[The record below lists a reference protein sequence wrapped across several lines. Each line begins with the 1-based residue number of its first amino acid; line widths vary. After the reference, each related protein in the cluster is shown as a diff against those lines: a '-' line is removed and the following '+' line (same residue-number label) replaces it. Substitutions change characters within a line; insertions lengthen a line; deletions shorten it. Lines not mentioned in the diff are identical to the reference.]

1 MSQTL
6 GSLAVGAKI
15 KDASTTFLGSPII
28 WLKADKDHADYPSNS
43 TTLITEKII
52 ALRAVDAKEPN
63 NSDSNR
69 VSYGNN
75 RYSLSNI
82 DQWLNSDAAT
92 GGWYSARHDA
102 DQAPTND
109 YVYSNYNEYDQDAGF
124 LNGFSD
130 FFKKSLLDT
139 TLKTV
144 LNTVTDGGSY
154 ESITRKIF
162 FASTTEVGLADEN
175 SIAEGSILSLF
186 SANTNDCRKAYP
198 TAECVA
204 DSEYT
209 NSSFNTSAAWRWWLR
224 TPNSSNSH
232 VVRFVNSNGSLN
244 FSRAYNG
251 YGGVRPLCNLS
262 SDILVSDTVDEDGC
276 YVIELPPE
284 APTKISIKTPIYC
297 NPDYNTGGIEGGKAE
312 ISWEQGARCN
322 KYKLER
328 SVNGGE
334 FNEVYVGD
342 NLSYTDSISNTI
354 NTVQYRVAGV
364 SGTATTD
371 YVSTD
376 VVVIEDNYPPF
387 ISGDNSTLGDTAV
400 RIKYDYTVYDGD
412 DVNLTVE
419 EYINET
425 LIRSY
430 TATGSTKNTL
440 EVDLETWN
448 GLAEGDNY
456 IKIVVTDDEESTV
469 TQTKHFNK
477 LGGVIELNYVPFGSE
492 LTVCPKVANV
502 KLDLKR
508 PLDSI
513 VSVLITN
520 NGNDTQPVWD
530 DITTAALSGHNHVFT
545 NTAKEQG
552 VDYYSVQIKVKINRN
567 GADGEIKL
575 YGISCQLDCVV
586 G

>member
-15 KDASTTFLGSPII
+15 KDTSTTFLGSPII

-63 NSDSNR
+63 NSDTNR
-69 VSYGNN
+69 QSYGNN

-82 DQWLNSDAAT
+82 DQWLNSDAAA

-162 FASTTEVGLADEN
+162 FASTTEVGLANEN

-209 NSSFNTSAAWRWWLR
+209 NSSFNTSAAWYWWLR
-224 TPNSSNSH
+224 TPRSSYSRY
-232 VVRFVNSNGSLN
+232 VRRVYSNGSLSDSN
-244 FSRAYNG
+244 AFNG
-251 YGGVRPLCNLS
+251 NGGVRPLCNLS

-297 NPDYNTGGIEGGKAE
+297 NPDYNTGGVEGGKAE
-312 ISWEQGARCN
+312 VTWEQGARCK

-328 SVNGGE
+328 SVNGGD

-364 SGTATTD
+364 SGTTTTD
-371 YVSTD
+371 YISTD
-376 VVVIEDNYPPF
+376 VVVVQDNYPPF

-412 DVNLTVE
+412 DVNLNVE

-430 TATGSTKNTL
+430 TATGSTENTL

-448 GLAEGDNY
+448 GLTEGDNY
-456 IKIVVTDDEESTV
+456 IKIVVTDDEGSTV

-508 PLDSI
+508 PLDST

>member
-15 KDASTTFLGSPII
+15 KDTSTTFLGSPII
-28 WLKADKDHADYPSNS
+28 WLKADKDHTDYPSNS

-69 VSYGNN
+69 QSYGNN

-82 DQWLNSDAAT
+82 DQWLNSDAAA

-162 FASTTEVGLADEN
+162 FASTTEVGLANEN

-209 NSSFNTSAAWRWWLR
+209 NSSFNTSAAWYWWLR
-224 TPNSSNSH
+224 TPYSSISHGVRGVYSSGTLDNSIACYG
-232 VVRFVNSNGSLN
+232 GS
-244 FSRAYNG
+244 
-251 YGGVRPLCNLS
+251 GVRPLCNLS

-276 YVIELPPE
+276 YIIELPPE

-297 NPDYNTGGIEGGKAE
+297 NPDYNTGGVEGGKAE
-312 ISWEQGARCN
+312 VTWEQGAHCK

-328 SVNGGE
+328 SVNGGD

-364 SGTATTD
+364 SGTTTTD
-371 YVSTD
+371 YISTD
-376 VVVIEDNYPPF
+376 VVVVQDNYPPF

-412 DVNLTVE
+412 DVNLNVE

-448 GLAEGDNY
+448 GLTEGDNY
-456 IKIVVTDDEESTV
+456 IKIVVTDDEGSTV

-508 PLDSI
+508 PLDST

>member
-15 KDASTTFLGSPII
+15 KDTSTTYLGTPII
-28 WLKADKDHADYPSNS
+28 WLKADKDHTDYPSNS
-43 TTLITEKII
+43 TTLITESILCKH
-52 ALRAVDAKEPN
+52 AFDAKEPN

-75 RYSLSNI
+75 KYSVSNI
-82 DQWLNSDAAT
+82 DQWLNSDAAA
-92 GGWYSARHDA
+92 GEWYSARHDA
-102 DQAPTND
+102 DQEPNSTT
-109 YVYSNYNEYDQDAGF
+109 YVSANPYSTEAGF
-124 LNGFSD
+124 LNGFSA

-154 ESITRKIF
+154 ESIVRKIF
-162 FASTTEVGLADEN
+162 LASRAETFGAAEN
-175 SIAEGSILSLF
+175 GIEEGSLLSIF
-186 SANTNDCRKAYP
+186 SENTNAVRIANYNGTAAY
-198 TAECVA
+198 
-204 DSEYT
+204 
-209 NSSFNTSAAWRWWLR
+209 WWLR
-224 TPNSSNSH
+224 TPNSSNSCD
-232 VVRFVNSNGSLN
+232 VRFVNSSGTLYLSSAYYGS
-244 FSRAYNG
+244 R
-251 YGGVRPLCNLS
+251 GVRPLCNLS

-276 YVIELPPE
+276 YVIEIPPE
-284 APTKISIKTPIYC
+284 APTELNIKTPVFC
-297 NPDYNTGGIEGGKAE
+297 DAEYNTGGIEGGVAE
-312 ISWEQGARCN
+312 VTWNEGYGDV
-322 KYKLER
+322 YKLER
-328 SVNGGE
+328 SINGGA
-334 FNEVYVGD
+334 FKEVYVGD
-342 NLSYTDSISNTI
+342 GLVFKDTISSNMNTI
-354 NTVQYRVAGV
+354 QYRVAAV
-364 SGTATTD
+364 LSGTSSEYTT
-371 YVSTD
+371 SE
-376 VVVIEDNYPPF
+376 VVVVQDNYPPF
-387 ISGDNSTLGDTAV
+387 ISGDNSALGDTAV
-400 RIKYDYTVYDGD
+400 RIKYNYTVYDGD
-412 DVNLTVE
+412 DVNLNVE

-430 TATGSTKNTL
+430 TATGSTENTL

-456 IKIVVTDDEESTV
+456 IKIVVTDDEGSTV

-508 PLDSI
+508 PLDST

>member
-15 KDASTTFLGSPII
+15 KDTSTTFLGSPII

-63 NSDSNR
+63 NSDTNR
-69 VSYGNN
+69 QSYGNN

-82 DQWLNSDAAT
+82 DQWLNSDAAA

-162 FASTTEVGLADEN
+162 FASTTEVGLANEN

-209 NSSFNTSAAWRWWLR
+209 NSSFNTSAAWYWWLR
-224 TPNSSNSH
+224 TPISSYSH
-232 VVRFVNSNGSLN
+232 GVHNVYSGGSLN
-244 FSRAYNG
+244 ISNACFGFS
-251 YGGVRPLCNLS
+251 GVRPLCNLS

-297 NPDYNTGGIEGGKAE
+297 NPDYNTGGVEGGKAE
-312 ISWEQGARCN
+312 VTWEQGARCK

-328 SVNGGE
+328 SVNGGD

-364 SGTATTD
+364 SGTTTTD
-371 YVSTD
+371 YISTD
-376 VVVIEDNYPPF
+376 VVVVQDNYPPF

-412 DVNLTVE
+412 DVNLNVE

-430 TATGSTKNTL
+430 TATGSTENTL

-448 GLAEGDNY
+448 GLTEGDNY
-456 IKIVVTDDEESTV
+456 IKIVVTDDEGSTV

-508 PLDSI
+508 PLDST

>member
-43 TTLITEKII
+43 TTLIAEKIL
-52 ALRAVDAKEPN
+52 ALRAFDAIEPN
-63 NSDSNR
+63 NTDSNR
-69 VSYGNN
+69 AKYGNN
-75 RYSLSNI
+75 KYSVSNI
-82 DQWLNSDAAT
+82 DQWLNSDAAA

-102 DQAPTND
+102 DQAPTELTTHVSANT
-109 YVYSNYNEYDQDAGF
+109 YTEDAGF
-124 LNGFSD
+124 LNGFSA
-130 FFKKSLLDT
+130 FFKKNLLDT

-162 FASTTEVGLADEN
+162 LASTTEVGLANEN

-186 SANTNDCRKAYP
+186 SANTNADRIAYV
-198 TAECVA
+198 TQECVD
-204 DSEYT
+204 DSDY
-209 NSSFNTSAAWRWWLR
+209 SSDPAAGAAWYWWLR
-224 TPNSSNSH
+224 TPSSSYSRN
-232 VVRFVNSNGSLN
+232 VRYVLSNGPLDSN
-244 FSRAYNG
+244 IARSGFR
-251 YGGVRPLCNLS
+251 GVRPLCNLS
-262 SDILVSDTVDEDGC
+262 SDILVSDEVDEDGC
-276 YVIELPPE
+276 YVIEIPPE
-284 APTKISIKTPIYC
+284 APTELNIKTPVFC
-297 NPDYNTGGIEGGKAE
+297 DAEYNTGGIEGGVAE
-312 ISWEQGARCN
+312 VTWNEGYGDV
-322 KYKLER
+322 YKLER
-328 SVNGGE
+328 SINGGA
-334 FNEVYVGD
+334 FKEVYVGD
-342 NLSYTDSISNTI
+342 GLAFKDTISSNMNTI
-354 NTVQYRVAGV
+354 QYRVAAV
-364 SGTATTD
+364 LSGTSSEYTT
-371 YVSTD
+371 SE
-376 VVVIEDNYPPF
+376 VVVVQDNYPPF
-387 ISGDNSTLGDTAV
+387 ISGDNSALGDTAV

-430 TATGSTKNTL
+430 TATGSTENTL

-456 IKIVVTDDEESTV
+456 IKIVVADDEGSTV

>member
-6 GSLAVGAKI
+6 GSLPIGAKV
-15 KDASTTFLGSPII
+15 KDANTKFLGEPIV
-28 WLKADKDHADYPSNS
+28 WLKADKDHTDYPTNS

-52 ALRAVDAKEPN
+52 ALRAFDAKEPN
-63 NSDSNR
+63 NTDSDR
-69 VSYGNN
+69 QSYGNN
-75 RYSLSNI
+75 KYSVSNI
-82 DQWLNSDAAT
+82 DQWLNSDAAA
-92 GGWYSARHDA
+92 GQWYTAKHEA
-102 DQAPTND
+102 DQAPTTISTHVSANT
-109 YVYSNYNEYDQDAGF
+109 YTEDAGF
-124 LNGFSD
+124 LNGFSNEL
-130 FFKKSLLDT
+130 KSKLLDT
-139 TLKTV
+139 TLKV
-144 LNTVTDGGSY
+144 ALNTVTDGGSY

-162 FASTTEVGLADEN
+162 LASKAETFGSAEN
-175 SIAEGSILSLF
+175 SIMEGSLLALF
-186 SANTNDCRKAYP
+186 AGNTNADRIAYV
-198 TAECVA
+198 TQECVD
-204 DSEYT
+204 DSDY
-209 NSSFNTSAAWRWWLR
+209 SSDPAAGAAWYWWLR
-224 TPNSSNSH
+224 TPFSSYSCSVRYVSSNGTLN
-232 VVRFVNSNGSLN
+232 RSNA
-244 FSRAYNG
+244 RNG
-251 YGGVRPLCNLS
+251 NYGVRPLCNLS

-276 YVIELPPE
+276 YTIDFNPQAPENITIE
-284 APTKISIKTPIYC
+284 TPVYC
-297 NPDYNTGGIEGGKAE
+297 NPDYNTGGVEGGKAK
-312 ISWEQGARCN
+312 ISWSSAGNC
-322 KYKLER
+322 KIYKLER
-328 SVNGGE
+328 SINGGE
-334 FNEVYVGD
+334 FYEIYIGD
-342 NLSYTDSISNTI
+342 NLAYEDVITDNINTI
-354 NTVQYRVAGV
+354 QYRVAGI
-364 SGTATTD
+364 SGTTSSD
-371 YVSTD
+371 YTISSI
-376 VVVIEDNYPPF
+376 VVVQDNYPPF
-387 ISGDNSTLGDTAV
+387 ISGDNTAFGDTAV

-412 DVNLTVE
+412 DVNLNVE

-430 TATGSTKNTL
+430 TATGSTENTL

-456 IKIVVTDDEESTV
+456 IKIVVTDDEGSTV

-477 LGGVIELNYVPFGSE
+477 LGGVIELNYTPFGNQ

-513 VSVLITN
+513 VNVLITN

>member
-28 WLKADKDHADYPSNS
+28 WLKADKDHTDYPSNS

-52 ALRAVDAKEPN
+52 ALRAFDAIETAS
-63 NSDSNR
+63 SDSNR
-69 VSYGNN
+69 AKYGNN
-75 RYSLSNI
+75 KYSVSNI
-82 DQWLNSDAAT
+82 DQWLNSDAAA
-92 GGWYSARHDA
+92 GQWYSARHDT
-102 DQAPTND
+102 DQAPTTLTTHVSANT
-109 YVYSNYNEYDQDAGF
+109 YTEDAGF

-130 FFKKSLLDT
+130 FFKEHLLDT

-162 FASTTEVGLADEN
+162 LASKAEVFGTAEN
-175 SIAEGSILSLF
+175 SIMDGSLLALF
-186 SANTNDCRKAYP
+186 AGNTNADRIAYV
-198 TAECVA
+198 TQECVD
-204 DSEYT
+204 DSDY
-209 NSSFNTSAAWRWWLR
+209 SSDPAAGAAWYWWLR
-224 TPNSSNSH
+224 TPYSSHSYSVRRVNSGGTLGSNSA
-232 VVRFVNSNGSLN
+232 RLGN
-244 FSRAYNG
+244 F
-251 YGGVRPLCNLS
+251 GVRPLCNLS

-276 YVIELPPE
+276 YVLLTPPS
-284 APTKISIKTPIYC
+284 APTINIKTPVFC
-297 NPDYNTGGIEGGKAE
+297 DADYNTGGIEGGKAK
-312 ISWEQGARCN
+312 IAWSAVN
-322 KYKLER
+322 AATYKLER
-328 SVNGGE
+328 SVNGGDYLQ
-334 FNEVYVGD
+334 VYEGD
-342 NLSYTDSISNTI
+342 SEAFEDTISNNM
-354 NTVQYRVAGV
+354 NTVQYRVM
-364 SGTATTD
+364 ATNSLGSSD
-371 YVSTD
+371 YAETE
-376 VVVIEDNYPPF
+376 VVVIQDNYPPF
-387 ISGDNSTLGDTAV
+387 ISGDNSALGDTAV

-412 DVNLTVE
+412 DVNLSVE

-430 TATGSTKNTL
+430 TATGSTENTL

-448 GLAEGDNY
+448 GLTEGDNY
-456 IKIVVTDDEESTV
+456 IKIVVTDDEGSTV

>member
-43 TTLITEKII
+43 TTLIAEKIL
-52 ALRAVDAKEPN
+52 ALRAFDAIEPN
-63 NSDSNR
+63 NTDSNR
-69 VSYGNN
+69 AKYGNN
-75 RYSLSNI
+75 KYSVSNI
-82 DQWLNSDAAT
+82 DQWLNSDAAA

-102 DQAPTND
+102 DQAPTELTTHVSANT
-109 YVYSNYNEYDQDAGF
+109 YTEDAGF
-124 LNGFSD
+124 LNGFSA
-130 FFKKSLLDT
+130 FFKKNLLDT

-162 FASTTEVGLADEN
+162 LASTTEVGLANEN

-186 SANTNDCRKAYP
+186 SANTNADRIAYV
-198 TAECVA
+198 TQECVD
-204 DSEYT
+204 DSDY
-209 NSSFNTSAAWRWWLR
+209 SSDPAAGAAWYWWLR
-224 TPNSSNSH
+224 TPNSSYSLF
-232 VVRFVNSNGSLN
+232 VRYVNSSGSLN
-244 FSRAYNG
+244 HNIARGGNY
-251 YGGVRPLCNLS
+251 GVRPLCNLS
-262 SDILVSDTVDEDGC
+262 SDILVSDEVDEDGC
-276 YVIELPPE
+276 YVIEIPPE
-284 APTKISIKTPIYC
+284 APTELNIKTPVFC
-297 NPDYNTGGIEGGKAE
+297 DAEYNTGGIEGGVAE
-312 ISWEQGARCN
+312 VTWNEGYGDV
-322 KYKLER
+322 YKLER
-328 SVNGGE
+328 SINGGA
-334 FNEVYVGD
+334 FKEVYVGD
-342 NLSYTDSISNTI
+342 GLAFKDTISSNMNTI
-354 NTVQYRVAGV
+354 QYRVAAV
-364 SGTATTD
+364 LSGTSSEYTT
-371 YVSTD
+371 SE
-376 VVVIEDNYPPF
+376 VVVVQDNYPPF
-387 ISGDNSTLGDTAV
+387 ISGDNSALGDTAV

-430 TATGSTKNTL
+430 TATGSTENTL

-456 IKIVVTDDEESTV
+456 IKIVVADDEGSTV

>member
-15 KDASTTFLGSPII
+15 KDTSTTYLGTPII
-28 WLKADKDHADYPSNS
+28 WLKADKDHTDYPSNS
-43 TTLITEKII
+43 TTLITESILCKH
-52 ALRAVDAKEPN
+52 AFDAKEPN

-75 RYSLSNI
+75 KYSVSNI
-82 DQWLNSDAAT
+82 DQWLNSDAAA
-92 GGWYSARHDA
+92 GEWYSARHDA
-102 DQAPTND
+102 DQEPNSTT
-109 YVYSNYNEYDQDAGF
+109 YVSANPYSTEAGF
-124 LNGFSD
+124 LNGFSA

-154 ESITRKIF
+154 ESIVRKIF
-162 FASTTEVGLADEN
+162 LASRAETFGAAEN
-175 SIAEGSILSLF
+175 GIEEGSLLSIF
-186 SANTNDCRKAYP
+186 SENTNAVRIANYNGTAAY
-198 TAECVA
+198 
-204 DSEYT
+204 
-209 NSSFNTSAAWRWWLR
+209 WWLR
-224 TPNSSNSH
+224 TPNSSSSCD
-232 VVRFVNSNGSLN
+232 VRYVRSSGSLYGN
-244 FSRAYNG
+244 IAWNG
-251 YGGVRPLCNLS
+251 NGGVRPLCNLS

-276 YVIELPPE
+276 YVIEIPPE
-284 APTKISIKTPIYC
+284 APTELNIKTPVFC
-297 NPDYNTGGIEGGKAE
+297 DAEYNTGGIEGGVAE
-312 ISWEQGARCN
+312 VTWNEGYGDV
-322 KYKLER
+322 YKLER
-328 SVNGGE
+328 SINGGA
-334 FNEVYVGD
+334 FKEVYVGD
-342 NLSYTDSISNTI
+342 GLVFKDTISSNMNTI
-354 NTVQYRVAGV
+354 QYRVAAV
-364 SGTATTD
+364 LSGTSSEYTT
-371 YVSTD
+371 SE
-376 VVVIEDNYPPF
+376 VVVVQDNYPPF
-387 ISGDNSTLGDTAV
+387 ISGDNSALGDTAV
-400 RIKYDYTVYDGD
+400 RIKYNYTVYDGD
-412 DVNLTVE
+412 DVNLNVE

-430 TATGSTKNTL
+430 TATGSTENTL

-456 IKIVVTDDEESTV
+456 IKIVVTDDEGSTV

-508 PLDSI
+508 PLDST

>member
-28 WLKADKDHADYPSNS
+28 WLKADKDHTDYPSNS
-43 TTLITEKII
+43 TTLIAEKIL
-52 ALRAVDAKEPN
+52 AFRAFDAIEPN
-63 NSDSNR
+63 NTDSNR
-69 VSYGNN
+69 AKYGNN
-75 RYSLSNI
+75 KYSVSNI
-82 DQWLNSDAAT
+82 DQWLNSDAAA
-92 GGWYSARHDA
+92 GQWYSARHDA
-102 DQAPTND
+102 DQAPTELTTHVSANT
-109 YVYSNYNEYDQDAGF
+109 YTEDAGF
-124 LNGFSD
+124 LNGFSV
-130 FFKKSLLDT
+130 FFKKNLLDT

-162 FASTTEVGLADEN
+162 LASTTEVGLANEN

-186 SANTNDCRKAYP
+186 SANTNADRIAYV
-198 TAECVA
+198 TQECVD
-204 DSEYT
+204 DSDY
-209 NSSFNTSAAWRWWLR
+209 SSDPAAGAAWYWWLR
-224 TPNSSNSH
+224 TPNSSNSRYVR
-232 VVRFVNSNGSLN
+232 VVISSGTLSSGNARGGN
-244 FSRAYNG
+244 Y
-251 YGGVRPLCNLS
+251 GVRPLCNLS

-276 YVIELPPE
+276 YVIEIPPE
-284 APTKISIKTPIYC
+284 APTELKIKTPVFC
-297 NPDYNTGGIEGGKAE
+297 DAEYNTGGIEGGVAE
-312 ISWEQGARCN
+312 VTWNEGYGDV
-322 KYKLER
+322 YKLER
-328 SVNGGE
+328 SINGGV
-334 FNEVYVGD
+334 FKEVYVGD
-342 NLSYTDSISNTI
+342 GLAFKDTISSNMNTI
-354 NTVQYRVAGV
+354 QYRVAAV
-364 SGTATTD
+364 LSGTSSEYTT
-371 YVSTD
+371 SE
-376 VVVIEDNYPPF
+376 VVVVQDNYPPF
-387 ISGDNSTLGDTAV
+387 ISGDNSALGDTAV

-412 DVNLTVE
+412 DVNLNVE

-430 TATGSTKNTL
+430 TATGSTENTL

-456 IKIVVTDDEESTV
+456 IKIVVTDDEGSTV

-508 PLDSI
+508 PLDST

>member
-43 TTLITEKII
+43 TTLISEKIL
-52 ALRAVDAKEPN
+52 ALRAFDAKEPN

-75 RYSLSNI
+75 KYSVSNI
-82 DQWLNSDAAT
+82 DQWLNSDAAA
-92 GGWYSARHDA
+92 GEWYSARHDA
-102 DQAPTND
+102 DQAPTTASTHVSANT
-109 YVYSNYNEYDQDAGF
+109 YTEDAGF

-162 FASTTEVGLADEN
+162 FASTTEVGLANEN
-175 SIAEGSILSLF
+175 SIAEGSCLALF
-186 SANTNDCRKAYP
+186 SDNASRIAYV
-198 TAECVA
+198 TQECID
-204 DSEYT
+204 DSNY
-209 NSSFNTSAAWRWWLR
+209 SSDPAAGAAWYWWLR
-224 TPNSSNSH
+224 TPGSSRSH
-232 VVRFVNSNGSLN
+232 GVRYVVSNGALSL
-244 FSRAYNG
+244 
-251 YGGVRPLCNLS
+251 YGAGSGGNGVRPLCNLS

-312 ISWEQGARCN
+312 ISWEQGARCK

>member
-15 KDASTTFLGSPII
+15 KDTSTTFLGSPII

-63 NSDSNR
+63 NSDTNR
-69 VSYGNN
+69 QSYGNN

-82 DQWLNSDAAT
+82 DQWLNSDAAA

-162 FASTTEVGLADEN
+162 FASTTEVGLANEN

-209 NSSFNTSAAWRWWLR
+209 NSSFNTSAAWYWWLR
-224 TPNSSNSH
+224 TPNSSNSRS
-232 VVRFVNSNGSLN
+232 VRFVYSSGTLN
-244 FSRAYNG
+244 NNYAC
-251 YGGVRPLCNLS
+251 YGDYGVRPLCNLS

-297 NPDYNTGGIEGGKAE
+297 NPDYNTGGVEGGKAE
-312 ISWEQGARCN
+312 VTWEQGARCK

-328 SVNGGE
+328 SVNGGD

-364 SGTATTD
+364 SGTTTTD
-371 YVSTD
+371 YISTD
-376 VVVIEDNYPPF
+376 VVVVQDNYPPF

-412 DVNLTVE
+412 DVNLNVE

-430 TATGSTKNTL
+430 TATGSTENTL

-448 GLAEGDNY
+448 GLTEGDNY
-456 IKIVVTDDEESTV
+456 IKIVVTDDEGSTV

-508 PLDSI
+508 PLDST

>member
-15 KDASTTFLGSPII
+15 KDTSTTYLGTPII
-28 WLKADKDHADYPSNS
+28 WLKADKDHTDYPSNS
-43 TTLITEKII
+43 TTLITESILCKH
-52 ALRAVDAKEPN
+52 AFDAKEPN

-75 RYSLSNI
+75 KYSVSNI
-82 DQWLNSDAAT
+82 DQWLNSDAAA
-92 GGWYSARHDA
+92 GEWYSARHDA
-102 DQAPTND
+102 DQEPNSTT
-109 YVYSNYNEYDQDAGF
+109 YVSANPYSTEAGF
-124 LNGFSD
+124 LNGFSA

-154 ESITRKIF
+154 ESIVRKIF
-162 FASTTEVGLADEN
+162 LASRAETFGAAEN
-175 SIAEGSILSLF
+175 GIEEGSLLSIF
-186 SANTNDCRKAYP
+186 SENTNAVRIANYNGTAAY
-198 TAECVA
+198 
-204 DSEYT
+204 
-209 NSSFNTSAAWRWWLR
+209 WWLR
-224 TPNSSNSH
+224 TPCSSGSYG
-232 VVRFVNSNGSLN
+232 VRYVFSGGTLYSYFAYGGGS
-244 FSRAYNG
+244 
-251 YGGVRPLCNLS
+251 GVRPLCNLS

-276 YVIELPPE
+276 YVIEIPPE
-284 APTKISIKTPIYC
+284 APTELNIKTPVFC
-297 NPDYNTGGIEGGKAE
+297 DAEYNTGGIEGGVAE
-312 ISWEQGARCN
+312 VTWNEGYGDV
-322 KYKLER
+322 YKLER
-328 SVNGGE
+328 SINGGA
-334 FNEVYVGD
+334 FKEVYVGD
-342 NLSYTDSISNTI
+342 GLVFKDTISSNMNTI
-354 NTVQYRVAGV
+354 QYRVAAV
-364 SGTATTD
+364 LSGTSSEYTT
-371 YVSTD
+371 SE
-376 VVVIEDNYPPF
+376 VVVVQDNYPPF
-387 ISGDNSTLGDTAV
+387 ISGDNSALGDTAV
-400 RIKYDYTVYDGD
+400 RIKYNYTVYDGD
-412 DVNLTVE
+412 DVNLNVE

-430 TATGSTKNTL
+430 TATGSTENTL

-456 IKIVVTDDEESTV
+456 IKIVVTDDEGSTV

-508 PLDSI
+508 PLDST

>member
-15 KDASTTFLGSPII
+15 KDTSTTFLGSPII

-52 ALRAVDAKEPN
+52 ALRAFDAKEPN

-69 VSYGNN
+69 QSNGNN
-75 RYSLSNI
+75 KYSVSNL
-82 DQWLNSDAAT
+82 DQWLNSDAAA
-92 GGWYSARHDA
+92 GQWYSARHDA
-102 DQAPTND
+102 DQAPTELTTHVSANT
-109 YVYSNYNEYDQDAGF
+109 YTEDAGF
-124 LNGFSD
+124 LNGFSP
-130 FFKKSLLDT
+130 FFKKKLLDT

-154 ESITRKIF
+154 ESVTRKIF
-162 FASTTEVGLADEN
+162 LASTTEVGLANEN

-186 SANTNDCRKAYP
+186 SANTNDCRIAYV
-198 TAECVA
+198 TQECVD
-204 DSEYT
+204 DSDY
-209 NSSFNTSAAWRWWLR
+209 SSDPAAGAAWYWWLR
-224 TPNSSNSH
+224 TPDSSYSRD
-232 VVRFVNSNGSLN
+232 VRRVSSGGTLNYGVARYGS
-244 FSRAYNG
+244 Y
-251 YGGVRPLCNLS
+251 GVRPLCNLS
-262 SDILVSDTVDEDGC
+262 SDILVSDEVDEDGC
-276 YVIELPPE
+276 YVIEIPPE
-284 APTKISIKTPIYC
+284 APTELNIKTPVFC
-297 NPDYNTGGIEGGKAE
+297 DAEYNTGGIEGGVAE
-312 ISWEQGARCN
+312 VTWNEGYGDV
-322 KYKLER
+322 YKLER
-328 SVNGGE
+328 SINGGA
-334 FNEVYVGD
+334 FKEVYVGD
-342 NLSYTDSISNTI
+342 GLAFKDTISSNMNTI
-354 NTVQYRVAGV
+354 QYRVAAV
-364 SGTATTD
+364 LSGTSSEYTT
-371 YVSTD
+371 SE
-376 VVVIEDNYPPF
+376 VVVVQDNYPPF

-412 DVNLTVE
+412 DVNLNVE

-448 GLAEGDNY
+448 SLTEGDNY
-456 IKIVVTDDEESTV
+456 IKIVVTDDEGSTV

-508 PLDSI
+508 PLDST

>member
-15 KDASTTFLGSPII
+15 KDTSTTYLGTPII
-28 WLKADKDHADYPSNS
+28 WLKADKDHTDYPSNS
-43 TTLITEKII
+43 TTLITESILCKH
-52 ALRAVDAKEPN
+52 AFDAKEPN

-75 RYSLSNI
+75 KYSVSNI
-82 DQWLNSDAAT
+82 DQWLNSDAAA
-92 GGWYSARHDA
+92 GEWYSARHDA
-102 DQAPTND
+102 DQEPNSTT
-109 YVYSNYNEYDQDAGF
+109 YVSANPYSTEAGF
-124 LNGFSD
+124 LNGFSA

-154 ESITRKIF
+154 ESIVRKIF
-162 FASTTEVGLADEN
+162 LASRAETFGAAEN
-175 SIAEGSILSLF
+175 GIEEGSLLSIF
-186 SANTNDCRKAYP
+186 SENTNAVRIANYNGTAAY
-198 TAECVA
+198 
-204 DSEYT
+204 
-209 NSSFNTSAAWRWWLR
+209 WWLR
-224 TPNSSNSH
+224 TPSSSSSCG
-232 VVRFVNSNGSLN
+232 VRLVSSNGSLYSSYA
-244 FSRAYNG
+244 FNG
-251 YGGVRPLCNLS
+251 GYGVRPLCNLS

-276 YVIELPPE
+276 YVIEIPPE
-284 APTKISIKTPIYC
+284 APTELNIKTPVFC
-297 NPDYNTGGIEGGKAE
+297 DAEYNTGGIEGGVAE
-312 ISWEQGARCN
+312 VTWNEGYGDV
-322 KYKLER
+322 YKLER
-328 SVNGGE
+328 SINGGA
-334 FNEVYVGD
+334 FKEVYVGD
-342 NLSYTDSISNTI
+342 GLVFKDTISSNMNTI
-354 NTVQYRVAGV
+354 QYRVAAV
-364 SGTATTD
+364 LSGTSSEYTT
-371 YVSTD
+371 SE
-376 VVVIEDNYPPF
+376 VVVVQDNYPPF
-387 ISGDNSTLGDTAV
+387 ISGDNSALGDTAV
-400 RIKYDYTVYDGD
+400 RIKYNYTVYDGD
-412 DVNLTVE
+412 DVNLNVE

-430 TATGSTKNTL
+430 TATGSTENTL

-456 IKIVVTDDEESTV
+456 IKIVVTDDEGSTV

-508 PLDSI
+508 PLDST

>member
-43 TTLITEKII
+43 TTLIAEKIL
-52 ALRAVDAKEPN
+52 ALRAFDAIEPN
-63 NSDSNR
+63 NTDSNR
-69 VSYGNN
+69 AKYGNN
-75 RYSLSNI
+75 KYSVSNI
-82 DQWLNSDAAT
+82 DQWLNSDAAA

-102 DQAPTND
+102 DQAPTELTTHVSANT
-109 YVYSNYNEYDQDAGF
+109 YTEDAGF
-124 LNGFSD
+124 LNGFSA
-130 FFKKSLLDT
+130 FFKKNLLDT

-162 FASTTEVGLADEN
+162 LASTTEVGLANEN
-175 SIAEGSILSLF
+175 SLAEGSILSLF
-186 SANTNDCRKAYP
+186 SANTNADRIAYV
-198 TAECVA
+198 TQECVD
-204 DSEYT
+204 DSDY
-209 NSSFNTSAAWRWWLR
+209 SSDPAAGAAWYWWLR
-224 TPNSSNSH
+224 TPYSSDSH
-232 VVRFVNSNGSLN
+232 FVRFVFSYGSLN
-244 FSRAYNG
+244 NG
-251 YGGVRPLCNLS
+251 YARSGYYGVRPLCNLS

-297 NPDYNTGGIEGGKAE
+297 NPDYNTGGVEGGKAE
-312 ISWEQGARCN
+312 VTWEQGARCK

-328 SVNGGE
+328 SVNGGD

-364 SGTATTD
+364 SGTTTTD
-371 YVSTD
+371 YISTD
-376 VVVIEDNYPPF
+376 VVVVQDNYPPF

-412 DVNLTVE
+412 DVNLNVE

-430 TATGSTKNTL
+430 TATGSTENTL

-448 GLAEGDNY
+448 GLTEGDNY
-456 IKIVVTDDEESTV
+456 IKIVVTDDEGSTV

-508 PLDSI
+508 PLDST

-530 DITTAALSGHNHVFT
+530 DITTAALSGHNHVFILQRAQRDFSQRFVPMMQHT
-545 NTAKEQG
+545 RKP
-552 VDYYSVQIKVKINRN
+552 SRF
-567 GADGEIKL
+567 L
-575 YGISCQLDCVV
+575 S
-586 G
+586 

>member
-15 KDASTTFLGSPII
+15 KDTSTTFLGSPII

-63 NSDSNR
+63 NSDTNR
-69 VSYGNN
+69 QSYGNN

-82 DQWLNSDAAT
+82 DQWLNSDAAA

-162 FASTTEVGLADEN
+162 FASTTEVGLANEN

-209 NSSFNTSAAWRWWLR
+209 NSSFNTSAAWYWWLR
-224 TPNSSNSH
+224 TPYSSSSRSVRNVNSGGTLSNSYAC
-232 VVRFVNSNGSLN
+232 RGN
-244 FSRAYNG
+244 Y
-251 YGGVRPLCNLS
+251 GVRPLCNLS

-276 YVIELPPE
+276 YVIEIPPE
-284 APTKISIKTPIYC
+284 APTELNIKTPVFC
-297 NPDYNTGGIEGGKAE
+297 DAEYNTGGIEGGVAE
-312 ISWEQGARCN
+312 VTWNEGYGDV
-322 KYKLER
+322 YKLER
-328 SVNGGE
+328 SINGGA
-334 FNEVYVGD
+334 FKEVYVGD
-342 NLSYTDSISNTI
+342 GLAFKDTISNNMNTI
-354 NTVQYRVAGV
+354 QYRVAAV
-364 SGTATTD
+364 LSGTSSEYTT
-371 YVSTD
+371 SE
-376 VVVIEDNYPPF
+376 VVVVQDNYPPF
-387 ISGDNSTLGDTAV
+387 ISGDNSALGDTAV

-412 DVNLTVE
+412 DVNLNVE

-430 TATGSTKNTL
+430 TATGSTENTL

-448 GLAEGDNY
+448 SLAEGDNY
-456 IKIVVTDDEESTV
+456 IKIVVTDDEGSTV

-477 LGGVIELNYVPFGSE
+477 LGGVIELNYTPFGNQ

-513 VSVLITN
+513 VNVLITN

>member
-15 KDASTTFLGSPII
+15 KDTSTTFLGSPII

-63 NSDSNR
+63 NSDTNR
-69 VSYGNN
+69 QSYGNN

-82 DQWLNSDAAT
+82 DQWLNSDAAA

-162 FASTTEVGLADEN
+162 FASTTEVGLANEN

-209 NSSFNTSAAWRWWLR
+209 NSSFNTSAAWYWWLR
-224 TPNSSNSH
+224 TPSSSSSLSVRDVLSH
-232 VVRFVNSNGSLN
+232 GALSNGL
-244 FSRAYNG
+244 AYSG
-251 YGGVRPLCNLS
+251 RYGVRPLCNLS

-297 NPDYNTGGIEGGKAE
+297 NPDYNTGGVEGGKAE
-312 ISWEQGARCN
+312 VTWEQGARCK

-328 SVNGGE
+328 SVNGGD

-364 SGTATTD
+364 SGTTTTD
-371 YVSTD
+371 YISTD
-376 VVVIEDNYPPF
+376 VVVVQDNYPPF

-412 DVNLTVE
+412 DVNLNVE

-430 TATGSTKNTL
+430 TATGSTENTL

-448 GLAEGDNY
+448 GLTEGDNY
-456 IKIVVTDDEESTV
+456 IKIVVTDDEGSTV

-508 PLDSI
+508 PLDST

>member
-15 KDASTTFLGSPII
+15 KDTSTTFLGSPII
-28 WLKADKDHADYPSNS
+28 WLKADKDHTDYPSNS

-69 VSYGNN
+69 QSYGNN

-82 DQWLNSDAAT
+82 DQWLNSDAAA

-162 FASTTEVGLADEN
+162 FASTTEVGLANEN

-209 NSSFNTSAAWRWWLR
+209 NSSFNTSAAWYWWLR
-224 TPNSSNSH
+224 TPFSSSSH
-232 VVRFVNSNGSLN
+232 IVRNVYSNGTLN
-244 FSRAYNG
+244 YYIAYNG
-251 YGGVRPLCNLS
+251 NFGVRPLCNLS

-276 YVIELPPE
+276 YIIELPPE

-297 NPDYNTGGIEGGKAE
+297 NPDYNTGGVEGGKAE
-312 ISWEQGARCN
+312 VTWEQGAHCK

-328 SVNGGE
+328 SVNGGD

-364 SGTATTD
+364 SGTTTTD
-371 YVSTD
+371 YISTD
-376 VVVIEDNYPPF
+376 VVVVQDNYPPF

-412 DVNLTVE
+412 DVNLNVE

-448 GLAEGDNY
+448 GLTEGDNY
-456 IKIVVTDDEESTV
+456 IKIVVTDDEGSTV

-508 PLDSI
+508 PLDST

-545 NTAKEQG
+545 NTAKEQC

>member
-28 WLKADKDHADYPSNS
+28 WLKADKDHTDYPSNS
-43 TTLITEKII
+43 TTLIAEKIL
-52 ALRAVDAKEPN
+52 AFRAFDAIEPN
-63 NSDSNR
+63 NTDSNR
-69 VSYGNN
+69 AKYGNN
-75 RYSLSNI
+75 KYSVSNI
-82 DQWLNSDAAT
+82 DQWLNSDAAA
-92 GGWYSARHDA
+92 GQWYSARHDA
-102 DQAPTND
+102 DQAPTELTTHVSANT
-109 YVYSNYNEYDQDAGF
+109 YTEDAGF
-124 LNGFSD
+124 LNGFSV
-130 FFKKSLLDT
+130 FFKKNLLDT

-162 FASTTEVGLADEN
+162 LASTTEVGLANEN

-186 SANTNDCRKAYP
+186 SANTNADRIAYV
-198 TAECVA
+198 TQECVD
-204 DSEYT
+204 DSDY
-209 NSSFNTSAAWRWWLR
+209 SSDPAAGAAWYWWLR
-224 TPNSSNSH
+224 TPLSSHSH
-232 VVRFVNSNGSLN
+232 YVRYAYSDGSL
-244 FSRAYNG
+244 SYLRARLGNY
-251 YGGVRPLCNLS
+251 GVRPLCNLS

-276 YVIELPPE
+276 YVIEIPPE
-284 APTKISIKTPIYC
+284 APTELKIKTPVFC
-297 NPDYNTGGIEGGKAE
+297 DAEYNTGGIEGGVAE
-312 ISWEQGARCN
+312 VTWNEGYGDV
-322 KYKLER
+322 YKLER
-328 SVNGGE
+328 SINGGV
-334 FNEVYVGD
+334 FKEVYVGD
-342 NLSYTDSISNTI
+342 GLAFKDTISSNMNTI
-354 NTVQYRVAGV
+354 QYRVAAV
-364 SGTATTD
+364 LSGTSSEYTT
-371 YVSTD
+371 SE
-376 VVVIEDNYPPF
+376 VVVVQDNYPPF
-387 ISGDNSTLGDTAV
+387 ISGDNSALGDTAV

-412 DVNLTVE
+412 DVNLNVE

-430 TATGSTKNTL
+430 TATGSTENTL

-456 IKIVVTDDEESTV
+456 IKIVVTDDEGSTV

-508 PLDSI
+508 PLDST

>member
-15 KDASTTFLGSPII
+15 KDTSTTFLGSPII

-63 NSDSNR
+63 NSDTNR
-69 VSYGNN
+69 QSYGNN

-82 DQWLNSDAAT
+82 DQWLNSDAAA

-162 FASTTEVGLADEN
+162 FASTTEVGLANEN

-209 NSSFNTSAAWRWWLR
+209 NSSFNTSAAWYWWLR
-224 TPNSSNSH
+224 TPSSSYSRY
-232 VVRFVNSNGSLN
+232 VRFVNSSGSLG
-244 FSRAYNG
+244 SYGAY
-251 YGGVRPLCNLS
+251 YGLYGVRPLCNLS

-297 NPDYNTGGIEGGKAE
+297 NPDYNTGGVEGGKAE
-312 ISWEQGARCN
+312 VTWEQGARCK

-328 SVNGGE
+328 SVNGGD

-364 SGTATTD
+364 SGTTTTD
-371 YVSTD
+371 YISTD
-376 VVVIEDNYPPF
+376 VVVVQDNYPPF

-412 DVNLTVE
+412 DVNLNVE

-430 TATGSTKNTL
+430 TATGSTENTL

-448 GLAEGDNY
+448 GLTEGDNY
-456 IKIVVTDDEESTV
+456 IKIVVTDDEGSTV

-508 PLDSI
+508 PLDST

>member
-15 KDASTTFLGSPII
+15 KDTSTTFLGSPII

-63 NSDSNR
+63 NADTNR
-69 VSYGNN
+69 QSYGNN

-82 DQWLNSDAAT
+82 DQWLNSDAAA

-144 LNTVTDGGSY
+144 LNTVTDGGNY

-162 FASTTEVGLADEN
+162 FASTTEVGLANEN

-209 NSSFNTSAAWRWWLR
+209 NSSFNTSAAWYWWLR
-224 TPNSSNSH
+224 TSNSSNSRN
-232 VVRFVNSNGSLN
+232 VRIVHSSGSLN
-244 FSRAYNG
+244 YYNAYSG
-251 YGGVRPLCNLS
+251 HYGVRPLCNLS

-297 NPDYNTGGIEGGKAE
+297 NPDYNTGGVEGGKAE
-312 ISWEQGARCN
+312 ITWEQGARCK

-328 SVNGGE
+328 SVNGGD

-342 NLSYTDSISNTI
+342 NLSYTDSISNII

-364 SGTATTD
+364 SGTTSTD
-371 YVSTD
+371 YISTD
-376 VVVIEDNYPPF
+376 VVVVQDNYPPF
-387 ISGDNSTLGDTAV
+387 ISGDNSALGDTAV
-400 RIKYDYTVYDGD
+400 RIKYNYTVYDGD
-412 DVNLTVE
+412 DVNLNVE

-430 TATGSTKNTL
+430 TATGSTENTL

-448 GLAEGDNY
+448 SLVEGDNY
-456 IKIVVTDDEESTV
+456 IKIVVTDDEGSTV

-477 LGGVIELNYVPFGSE
+477 LGGVIELNYTPFGNQ

-513 VSVLITN
+513 VNVLITN

>member
-28 WLKADKDHADYPSNS
+28 WLKADKDHTDYPSNS
-43 TTLITEKII
+43 TTLIAEKIL
-52 ALRAVDAKEPN
+52 ALRAFDAKEPN

-75 RYSLSNI
+75 KYSVSNI
-82 DQWLNSDAAT
+82 DQWLNSDAAA
-92 GGWYSARHDA
+92 GKWYFARHDA
-102 DQAPTND
+102 DQAPTELTTHVSANTYTED
-109 YVYSNYNEYDQDAGF
+109 VGF

-130 FFKKSLLDT
+130 AFKNALLDT

-154 ESITRKIF
+154 ESVTRKIF
-162 FASTTEVGLADEN
+162 LASTTEVGLANEN
-175 SIAEGSILSLF
+175 SIAEGSILALF
-186 SANTNDCRKAYP
+186 SANTNADRIAYV
-198 TAECVA
+198 TQECVD
-204 DSEYT
+204 DSDY
-209 NSSFNTSAAWRWWLR
+209 SSDPAAGAAWYWWLR
-224 TPNSSNSH
+224 TPNSSTSLS
-232 VVRFVNSNGSLN
+232 VRSVYSNGALSLSDARSGN
-244 FSRAYNG
+244 F
-251 YGGVRPLCNLS
+251 GVRPLCNLS

-276 YVIELPPE
+276 YVMFPPPE
-284 APTKISIKTPIYC
+284 APDLTIKTPVYC
-297 NPDYNTGGIEGGKAE
+297 DPDYNTGGIEGGKVE
-312 ISWEQGARCN
+312 ISWASVSGVDS
-322 KYKLER
+322 YKLER
-328 SVNGGE
+328 SINGGDFRE
-334 FNEVYVGD
+334 IYVGD
-342 NLSYTDSISNTI
+342 NIEYTDSVSSNM
-354 NTVQYRVAGV
+354 NTLQYRIASIGSTGV
-364 SGTATTD
+364 SD
-371 YVSTD
+371 YKTSETI
-376 VVVIEDNYPPF
+376 VVQDNYPPF
-387 ISGDNSTLGDTAV
+387 ISGDNSALGDTAV
-400 RIKYDYTVYDGD
+400 HIKYDYTVYDGD
-412 DVNLTVE
+412 DVNLNVE

-430 TATGSTKNTL
+430 TATGSTENTL

-448 GLAEGDNY
+448 SLAEGDNY
-456 IKIVVTDDEESTV
+456 IKIVVTDDEGSTV

-477 LGGVIELNYVPFGSE
+477 LGGVIELNYTPFGNQ

-513 VSVLITN
+513 VNVLITN

>member
-15 KDASTTFLGSPII
+15 KDTSTTFLGSPII

-63 NSDSNR
+63 NSDTNR
-69 VSYGNN
+69 QSYGNN

-82 DQWLNSDAAT
+82 DQWLNSDAAA

-162 FASTTEVGLADEN
+162 FASTTEVGLANEN

-209 NSSFNTSAAWRWWLR
+209 NSSFNTSAAWYWWLR
-224 TPNSSNSH
+224 TPYSSSSRSVRNVNSGGTLSNSYAC
-232 VVRFVNSNGSLN
+232 RGN
-244 FSRAYNG
+244 Y
-251 YGGVRPLCNLS
+251 GVRPLCNLS

-297 NPDYNTGGIEGGKAE
+297 NPDYNTGGVEGGKAE
-312 ISWEQGARCN
+312 VTWEQGARCK

-328 SVNGGE
+328 SVNGGD

-364 SGTATTD
+364 SGTTTTD
-371 YVSTD
+371 YISTD
-376 VVVIEDNYPPF
+376 VVVVQDNYPPF

-412 DVNLTVE
+412 DVNLNVE

-430 TATGSTKNTL
+430 TATGSTENTL

-448 GLAEGDNY
+448 GLTEGDNY
-456 IKIVVTDDEESTV
+456 IKIVVTDDEGSTV

-508 PLDSI
+508 PLDST

>member
-15 KDASTTFLGSPII
+15 KDTSTTFLGSPII

-63 NSDSNR
+63 NTDSNR
-69 VSYGNN
+69 QSYGNN

-82 DQWLNSDAAT
+82 DQWLNSDAAA

-162 FASTTEVGLADEN
+162 FASTTEVGLANEN

-209 NSSFNTSAAWRWWLR
+209 SSSFNTSAAWYWWLR
-224 TPNSSNSH
+224 TPSSSNSR
-232 VVRFVNSNGSLN
+232 VVRDVYSGGTLSGD
-244 FSRAYNG
+244 SAYNG
-251 YGGVRPLCNLS
+251 SIGVRPLCNLS

-297 NPDYNTGGIEGGKAE
+297 NPDYNTGGVEGGKAE
-312 ISWEQGARCN
+312 VTWEQGARCK

-328 SVNGGE
+328 SVNGGD

-364 SGTATTD
+364 SGTTTTD
-371 YVSTD
+371 YISTD
-376 VVVIEDNYPPF
+376 VVVVQDNYPPF

-412 DVNLTVE
+412 DVNLNVE

-430 TATGSTKNTL
+430 TATGSTENTL

-456 IKIVVTDDEESTV
+456 IKIVVTDDEGSTV

-477 LGGVIELNYVPFGSE
+477 LGGIIELNYVPFGSE

-508 PLDSI
+508 PLDST

>member
-15 KDASTTFLGSPII
+15 KDTSTTFLGSPII

-43 TTLITEKII
+43 TTLIAEKIL
-52 ALRAVDAKEPN
+52 ALRAFDAKEPN

-75 RYSLSNI
+75 KYSVSNI
-82 DQWLNSDAAT
+82 DQWLNSDAAA
-92 GGWYSARHDA
+92 GQWYSARHDA
-102 DQAPTND
+102 DQAPTELTTHVSANT
-109 YVYSNYNEYDQDAGF
+109 YTEDAGF
-124 LNGFSD
+124 LNGFSA
-130 FFKKSLLDT
+130 FFKKNLLDT

-162 FASTTEVGLADEN
+162 LASTTEVGLANEN

-186 SANTNDCRKAYP
+186 SANTNADRIAYV
-198 TAECVA
+198 TQECVD
-204 DSEYT
+204 DSDY
-209 NSSFNTSAAWRWWLR
+209 SSDPAAGAAWYWWLR
-224 TPNSSNSH
+224 TPFSSISH
-232 VVRFVNSNGSLN
+232 GVRIVISSGSLYY
-244 FSRAYNG
+244 FAARLGSY
-251 YGGVRPLCNLS
+251 GVRPLCNLS

-297 NPDYNTGGIEGGKAE
+297 NPDYNTGGVEGGKAE
-312 ISWEQGARCN
+312 VTWEQGARCK

-328 SVNGGE
+328 SVNGGD

-364 SGTATTD
+364 SGTTTTD
-371 YVSTD
+371 YISTD
-376 VVVIEDNYPPF
+376 VVVVQDNYPPF

-412 DVNLTVE
+412 DVNLNVE

-430 TATGSTKNTL
+430 TATGSTENTL

-448 GLAEGDNY
+448 GLTEGDNY
-456 IKIVVTDDEESTV
+456 IKIVVTDDEGSTV

-508 PLDSI
+508 PLDST